1 MGFDSKSSDEIL
13 LFLLRSP
20 IENTRTTIHI
30 DFLRNNID
38 KVGDVIEMSSIYDDL
53 LVSQLDLTWQL
64 DYISVK
70 IAELTNIDPLIVPSI
85 VDLKEI
91 LKNS

>member
-1 MGFDSKSSDEIL
+1 
-13 LFLLRSP
+13 
-20 IENTRTTIHI
+20 
-30 DFLRNNID
+30 
-38 KVGDVIEMSSIYDDL
+38 L